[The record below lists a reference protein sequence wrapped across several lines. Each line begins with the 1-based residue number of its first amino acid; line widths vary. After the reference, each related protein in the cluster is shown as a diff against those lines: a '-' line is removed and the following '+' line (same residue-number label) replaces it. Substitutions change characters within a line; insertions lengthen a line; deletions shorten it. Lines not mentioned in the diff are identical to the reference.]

1 MKKRMSLVLV
11 GLFLFIFVP
20 KGSFAVEA
28 RPVGRV
34 VALEG
39 EVDILQAG
47 QEEPEVARLMSY
59 VYLLDQIETMEE
71 SKVKILMNDDSV
83 ITLSENTHLTI
94 DEFVYSPKKKERRSL
109 FRMLKGKTKFLVGR
123 LLGFR
128 SRYRVKTPTAT
139 VGVRGTLFIVWTTTD
154 AIGRVV
160 TFVLPLEGTLETAN
174 VAIPDQVV
182 EVSAGYTAE
191 IVQNIPPTYKVTTD
205 EMIQE
210 AIQGTDVLVILP
222 REPEVLEQFGIPPG
236 EINEIERELQET
248 APAETAI
255 EEASE
260 TETVPNDTQENV
272 NYETTIPEI
281 KIETIKETLPRPP
294 LPPSN

>member
-47 QEEPEVARLMSY
+47 QEEPEVARLMSR

-109 FRMLKGKTKFLVGR
+109 FTMLKGKTKFLVGR

-139 VGVRGTLFIVWTTTD
+139 VGVRGTLFIVWTATD

-174 VAIPDQVV
+174 VAIPDHVV

-191 IVQNIPPTYKVTTD
+191 IIQNIPPTYEVTTD

-260 TETVPNDTQENV
+260 SETVPNDTQENV

>member
-20 KGSFAVEA
+20 KGSFAEEA

-39 EVDILQAG
+39 EVDILHEG
-47 QEEPEVARLMSY
+47 QEEPEVARLMSR

-109 FRMLKGKTKFLVGR
+109 FTMLKGKTKFLVGR

-139 VGVRGTLFIVWTTTD
+139 VGVRGTLFIVWTATD

-191 IVQNIPPTYKVTTD
+191 IVQNIPPTYEVTTD